1 MDIYAEDKKRWRAG
15 EKSRAEQLI
24 EDFEQEEREE
34 RELEKVKKAMT
45 KREIRQ
51 AVRREIAY
59 QAESILGH
67 WTEHQESGY
76 GDPRLTTDDA
86 IDIAAEEIDRLFKFF
101 KVD

>member
-1 MDIYAEDKKRWRAG
+1 MDIYAEDKQRWITG

-24 EDFEQEEREE
+24 RDFEQEEREE

-51 AVRREIAY
+51 AVRRVIAY

-76 GDPRLTTDDA
+76 GDPRLTNA